1 MWGENMFL
9 QDKNKDSFL
18 KKLLNKLRTE
28 LMKQFLKKRMKNIL
42 KMAKR
47 ADLFRNFGKKQV
59 FDIKFT
65 ICSGYNL
72 TKNNRNYI
80 I

>member
-1 MWGENMFL
+1 M

-18 KKLLNKLRTE
+18 KKTSEQIEDRVDEANFEEAYEEYLKSG
-28 LMKQFLKKRMKNIL
+28 KKAGQFL
-42 KMAKR
+42 
-47 ADLFRNFGKKQV
+47 NFGKKQV

-65 ICSGYNL
+65 ICSSYNL

>member
-1 MWGENMFL
+1 M

-18 KKLLNKLRTE
+18 KKTSEQIEDRVDE
-28 LMKQFLKKRMKNIL
+28 AIFEEAYEEYLKSGKK
-42 KMAKR
+42 

-65 ICSGYNL
+65 ICSSYNL

>member
-1 MWGENMFL
+1 
-9 QDKNKDSFL
+9 
-18 KKLLNKLRTE
+18 
-28 LMKQFLKKRMKNIL
+28 MKQFLKKRMKNIL
-42 KMAKR
+42 KMVKR
-47 ADLFRNFGKKQV
+47 AGQFRNFGKKQV

-65 ICSGYNL
+65 NCSSYNL

>member
-1 MWGENMFL
+1 
-9 QDKNKDSFL
+9 
-18 KKLLNKLRTE
+18 
-28 LMKQFLKKRMKNIL
+28 MKQFLKKRMKNIL

-65 ICSGYNL
+65 ICNGYNL
-72 TKNNRNYI
+72 TNYHRNYI

>member
-1 MWGENMFL
+1 MFL

-18 KKLLNKLRTE
+18 KKTSE
-28 LMKQFLKKRMKNIL
+28 QIEDSVDEAIFEEAYEEYL

-65 ICSGYNL
+65 IL
-72 TKNNRNYI
+72 QQL
-80 I
+80 

>member
-1 MWGENMFL
+1 
-9 QDKNKDSFL
+9 
-18 KKLLNKLRTE
+18 
-28 LMKQFLKKRMKNIL
+28 MKQFLKKRMKNIL

-65 ICSGYNL
+65 IYNGYNL
-72 TKNNRNYI
+72 TKNNCNYI

>member
-1 MWGENMFL
+1 
-9 QDKNKDSFL
+9 
-18 KKLLNKLRTE
+18 
-28 LMKQFLKKRMKNIL
+28 MKQFLKKCTKNIL
-42 KMAKR
+42 KAVKR
-47 ADLFRNFGKKQV
+47 AGQFLNFGKKQV

-65 ICSGYNL
+65 ICSSYNL

>member
-1 MWGENMFL
+1 
-9 QDKNKDSFL
+9 
-18 KKLLNKLRTE
+18 
-28 LMKQFLKKRMKNIL
+28 MKQFLKKRMKNIL
-42 KMAKR
+42 KTAKR

-65 ICSGYNL
+65 ICSSYNL
-72 TKNNRNYI
+72 TNLNHNYI

>member
-1 MWGENMFL
+1 MI
-9 QDKNKDSFL
+9 L
-18 KKLLNKLRTE
+18 KLS
-28 LMKQFLKKRMKNIL
+28 KKHTKNIL
-42 KMAKR
+42 KAVKK
-47 ADLFRNFGKKQV
+47 AGQFLNFGKKQA

-65 ICSGYNL
+65 ICSSYNL

>member
-1 MWGENMFL
+1 MTLENEKTLNLNELIKMENEY
-9 QDKNKDSFL
+9 DIEIVKKAYEEYL
-18 KKLLNKLRTE
+18 KSGKKAGQLL
-28 LMKQFLKKRMKNIL
+28 
-42 KMAKR
+42 
-47 ADLFRNFGKKQV
+47 NFGKKQV

-72 TKNNRNYI
+72 TKNNCNYI

>member
-1 MWGENMFL
+1 
-9 QDKNKDSFL
+9 
-18 KKLLNKLRTE
+18 
-28 LMKQFLKKRMKNIL
+28 MKQFLKKRMKNIL

-47 ADLFRNFGKKQV
+47 ADLFRNFEKKQV

-65 ICSGYNL
+65 ICSSYNL
-72 TKNNRNYI
+72 TNLNRNYI

>member
-1 MWGENMFL
+1 
-9 QDKNKDSFL
+9 
-18 KKLLNKLRTE
+18 
-28 LMKQFLKKRMKNIL
+28 MKQFLKKHTKNIL
-42 KMAKR
+42 KAVKR

-65 ICSGYNL
+65 ICSSYNL

>member
-1 MWGENMFL
+1 
-9 QDKNKDSFL
+9 
-18 KKLLNKLRTE
+18 
-28 LMKQFLKKRMKNIL
+28 MKQFLKKRMKNIL

-59 FDIKFT
+59 FDIKF
-65 ICSGYNL
+65 INYSSYNL
-72 TKNNRNYI
+72 TKNKCNYI